1 MMAAKQNLFVGMAT
15 FILLIVVALPVESL
29 DDNLLFYLTFDNDTG
44 RATTD
49 VTGRTKGGKLVGGTK
64 VIPTGVHGRALQ
76 LNGTSGFV
84 EIELTDEMI

>member
-49 VTGRTKGGKLVGGTK
+49 VTGQNERRKARRRHKSDSNMC
-64 VIPTGVHGRALQ
+64 PRQ
-76 LNGTSGFV
+76 GFA
-84 EIELTDEMI
+84 TQWHKWFCGD